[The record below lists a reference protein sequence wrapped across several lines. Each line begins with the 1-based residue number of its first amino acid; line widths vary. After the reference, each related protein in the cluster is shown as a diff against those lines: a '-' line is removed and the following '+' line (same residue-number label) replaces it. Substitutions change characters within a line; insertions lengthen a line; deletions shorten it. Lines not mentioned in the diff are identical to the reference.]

1 MAKIISIANQKGGVG
16 KTTTAIN
23 LAASLAQ
30 CGCKILVVDI
40 DPQSNSTSGLGQR
53 TASVENTIYEMLTGK
68 KTPAQ
73 CVSQT
78 DVENLFLIK
87 SNINLVGIEIEII
100 GIEKREFLLKRKLDE
115 IKEHFDFI
123 FIDCP
128 PSLSLITINSL
139 TASDSV
145 LIPVQCEYYALEGLT
160 LLLNTIKMIKTKLRP
175 ELEIEGY
182 LLTMFDT
189 RLRLAH
195 QVTSEMNKYF
205 KDKVYNVKI
214 MRNVK
219 ISESPS
225 FGKPVVVYDPF
236 SIGARNYTE
245 LANEFLK
252 RNGREIQQKFDNIL
266 TYEPPAFEV
275 KDEKTNKPAPYN
287 KQDLKPE
294 NINFEEVKPD
304 TTNEQDSKP
313 DNPDEQQKPDAGN
326 FNENKLNEIK

>member
-16 KTTTAIN
+16 KTTTVIN

-30 CGCKILVVDI
+30 CGCRILTVDI
-40 DPQSNSTSGLGQR
+40 DPQSNLTSGLGLR
-53 TASVENTIYEMLTGK
+53 TSSSENTIYEMLTDK

-73 CVSQT
+73 CVSNT
-78 DVENLFLIK
+78 DYENLFIVK
-87 SNINLVGIEIEII
+87 SNINLVGIEIEIV
-100 GIEKREFLLKRKLDE
+100 GVENREFLLKRKLDE

-123 FIDCP
+123 LIDCP

-160 LLLNTIKMIKTKLRP
+160 LLLNTIKKIKTKLQP
-175 ELEIEGY
+175 NLEIEGY

-189 RLRLAH
+189 RLRLSH
-195 QVTSEMNKYF
+195 QVSNEMSKYF
-205 KDKVYNVKI
+205 RDKVYNVKI

-225 FGKPVVVYDPF
+225 FGKPVVVYDPY
-236 SIGARNYTE
+236 SIGAKNYTE

-252 RNGREIQQKFDNIL
+252 RNGKEVMQKFDNIL
-266 TYEPPAFEV
+266 TYEPPAFEI
-275 KDEKTNKPAPYN
+275 KTDETKQPPRYTNQELKPDKVN
-287 KQDLKPE
+287 FQEVKPE
-294 NINFEEVKPD
+294 NTEE
-304 TTNEQDSKP
+304 SKQENLN
-313 DNPDEQQKPDAGN
+313 DNK
-326 FNENKLNEIK
+326 FNEIK